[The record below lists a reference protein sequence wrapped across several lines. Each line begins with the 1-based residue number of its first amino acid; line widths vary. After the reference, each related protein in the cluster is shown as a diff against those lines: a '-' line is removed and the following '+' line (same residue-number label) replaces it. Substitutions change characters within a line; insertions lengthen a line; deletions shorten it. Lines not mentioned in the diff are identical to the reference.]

1 MALQIVLTALAL
13 LDMMEFS
20 VVAISMNVPQVHA
33 KMVDFVWIMLTITR
47 VCAHQILNVTTV
59 SVLFQTLAYQTHVQ
73 MEEHVNDQEKKGKTI
88 PVPAFQILQGET
100 AL

>member
-1 MALQIVLTALAL
+1 
-13 LDMMEFS
+13 
-20 VVAISMNVPQVHA
+20 
-33 KMVDFVWIMLTITR
+33 MLTITR

-59 SVLFQTLAYQTHVQ
+59 SVLFQTLVYQNLVQ

-88 PVPAFQILQGET
+88 PVAAFQILQGET